1 MQEHYDY
8 LVVGAGI
15 VGLATARRLQDRFPD
30 AAVAV
35 LEKEG
40 RVATHQSGHNSGV
53 IHAGV
58 YYAPGSMKARLCRAG
73 LRRTIEFCENNAVE
87 YRRCGKLI
95 VATSDAERERLAGL
109 GDRATKNGC
118 HCEYL
123 DGIAIRDL
131 EPNVTGVAALKIA
144 DTGIADYAALCQTL
158 AVLIEDGGGT
168 VSLNTRVESID
179 ERTNEVRIGSN
190 RGPFTAKHLI
200 VCGGLQA
207 DRLARMAGLEIDFAI
222 VPFRGDYYRLPR
234 ARSTLV
240 STLIYPVP
248 DPRLPFLGVHL
259 TLTVDG
265 SITVGPTAMLAFE
278 REAYRRWALNFRDAR
293 EMFGFAGTWR
303 MLARFPRAGLT
314 ELVHAASRKR
324 YLNLVRKYC
333 PALRLDDLRD
343 HECGIRAQAVT
354 RAGNLIHDFLLKRT
368 PRSVHVCNAPS
379 PAATSAFPIADTIVA
394 SLAD

>member
-58 YYAPGSMKARLCRAG
+58 YYTPGSMKARLCRAG
-73 LRRTIEFCENNAVE
+73 IRRTIEFCENNAVE

-131 EPNVTGVAALKIA
+131 EPNVTGIAALKIT
-144 DTGIADYAALCQTL
+144 DTGIADYAALCRTL

-278 REAYRRWALNFRDAR
+278 REAYRRWALDVRDAR

-354 RAGNLIHDFLLKRT
+354 RAGNMIHDFLLKRT